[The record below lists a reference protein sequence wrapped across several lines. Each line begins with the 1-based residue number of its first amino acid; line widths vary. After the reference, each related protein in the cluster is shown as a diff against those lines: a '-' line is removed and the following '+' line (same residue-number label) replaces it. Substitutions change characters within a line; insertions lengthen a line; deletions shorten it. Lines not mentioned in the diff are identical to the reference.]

1 MSPNF
6 NLTNQLSFAIAA
18 IVLSSFVAPAAL
30 ADQNA
35 IIYSNTYP
43 SGASVNTYPSYPSG
57 TVFVQPTYPARTVIV
72 NPTHYHRSNFGVY
85 PRHPQTVIVAPRTRT
100 VIINNSAPKAQQQQC
115 GTSVIGS
122 PIPRPGPVDFY
133 TGKICW

>member
-1 MSPNF
+1 MSPNL
-6 NLTNQLSFAIAA
+6 NLNHRLLFAIAA
-18 IVLSSFVAPAAL
+18 ITLSSLAAPAAL

-35 IIYSNTYP
+35 VIYSNTYP
-43 SGASVNTYPSYPSG
+43 SSSVVHTYPSG
-57 TVFVQPTYPARTVIV
+57 TVFVQPTYPTRTVIV
-72 NPTHYHRSNFGVY
+72 NPTYHHQSHFGVY
-85 PRHPQTVIVAPRTRT
+85 PRQPQTVIVAPRTRT
-100 VIINNSAPKAQQQQC
+100 VIINNSAPKVQQRQC